1 MFYGTVTTRMPLA
14 QRRAQLVQTSLEIA
28 TAEGIGAVTVRRVA
42 EHAGVALG
50 VVHYCFDDK
59 DELLASLAERIVN
72 DLINAGAEQLVDVAA
87 SDLPTALRRALT
99 GLWSSITATRD
110 AQLLTYEITTQSLRQ
125 PPLRS
130 VADRQYAIS
139 QAAAEGLL
147 QLCAEVCG
155 AAWSDPLVEL
165 GAQALAFVDGVTL
178 RWLVDGDSDG
188 AVRRLESFA
197 DYLSTRAAV
206 APADVPA

>member
-1 MFYGTVTTRMPLA
+1 MFHETVTTRMPIA
-14 QRRAQLVQTSLEIA
+14 QRRAQLVQTSLDIA

-42 EHAGVALG
+42 EDAGVALG

-72 DLINAGAEQLVDVAA
+72 DLITAGAEQLVDVAA
-87 SDLPTALRRALT
+87 ADLPSALRSALT
-99 GLWSSITATRD
+99 GLWSSIVATRE

-125 PPLRS
+125 PSLRS
-130 VADRQYAIS
+130 VADRQYEIS

-147 QLCAEVCG
+147 QLCAEACG
-155 AAWSDPLVEL
+155 ATWTEPITEL

-178 RWLVDGDSDG
+178 RWLVDADNDG
-188 AVRRLESFA
+188 AIRRLESFA
-197 DYLSTRAAV
+197 AYLATHAAAST
-206 APADVPA
+206 

>member
-1 MFYGTVTTRMPLA
+1 
-14 QRRAQLVQTSLEIA
+14 
-28 TAEGIGAVTVRRVA
+28 VTVRRVA
-42 EHAGVALG
+42 EDAGVALG

-72 DLINAGAEQLVDVAA
+72 DLITAGAEQLVDVAA
-87 SDLPTALRRALT
+87 ADLPSALRSALT
-99 GLWSSITATRD
+99 GLWSSITSTRE

-125 PPLRS
+125 PTLRS

-139 QAAAEGLL
+139 QTAAEGLL
-147 QLCAEVCG
+147 QLCAEACG
-155 AAWSDPLVEL
+155 ATWTEPITEL

-178 RWLVDGDSDG
+178 RWLVDADNDG

-197 DYLSTRAAV
+197 AYLATHAAS
-206 APADVPA
+206 PT

>member
-1 MFYGTVTTRMPLA
+1 LFYETVTTRLPLA
-14 QRRAQLVQTSLEIA
+14 QRRAQLVQTSLDIA

-42 EHAGVALG
+42 EDAGVALG

-72 DLINAGAEQLVDVAA
+72 DLITAGAEQLVDVHAV
-87 SDLPTALRRALT
+87 DMPTALRGTLT
-99 GLWSSITATRD
+99 GLWTSITSTRE

-125 PPLRS
+125 PSLRT
-130 VADRQYAIS
+130 VADRQYEIS

-147 QLCAEVCG
+147 QLCAEACG
-155 AAWSDPLVEL
+155 ATWSEPIEEL

-178 RWLVDGDSDG
+178 RWLVDADNDG
-188 AVRRLESFA
+188 AIRRLESFA
-197 DYLSTRAAV
+197 DYLATHAVAAV
-206 APADVPA
+206 PA

>member
-1 MFYGTVTTRMPLA
+1 
-14 QRRAQLVQTSLEIA
+14 
-28 TAEGIGAVTVRRVA
+28 
-42 EHAGVALG
+42 

-72 DLINAGAEQLVDVAA
+72 DLITAGAEQLVDVAA
-87 SDLPTALRRALT
+87 ENLPTALRHALT

-125 PPLRS
+125 PALRS
-130 VADRQYAIS
+130 VADRQYEIS

-147 QLCAEVCG
+147 LLCADACG
-155 AAWSDPLVEL
+155 ATWAEPIADL
-165 GAQALAFVDGVTL
+165 GAQALAIVDGVTL
-178 RWLVDGDSDG
+178 RWLVDADTDG

-197 DYLSTRAAV
+197 DYLATHATAGGRA
-206 APADVPA
+206 